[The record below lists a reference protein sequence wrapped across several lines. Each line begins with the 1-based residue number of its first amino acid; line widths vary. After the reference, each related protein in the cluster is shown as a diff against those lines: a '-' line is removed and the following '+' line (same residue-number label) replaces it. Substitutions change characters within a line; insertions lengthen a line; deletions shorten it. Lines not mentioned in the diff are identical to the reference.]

1 MKGKLKEFIDEYIFS
16 KYLWSNYSYILLIT
30 IAFLMLMI
38 IGHFWSLISTAENFW
53 ISVLPSAFVDVISIV
68 ISTIIVAIFIDNYQS
83 NKEKNNLYKILKVPH
98 QDLINGLLSPYF
110 VILRQLSSDD
120 KATFKIYNIN
130 DFIEEHIS
138 NEILDKKII
147 KYKSYW
153 NKASL
158 QDLIDSGEV
167 NVEEVLN
174 GKDYASVRA
183 ELYGY
188 KKESLSLIEKY
199 LSEYKLILS
208 KEYMILLFEIKSALN
223 QPAFN
228 IIKYNEKYFQGG
240 VQDKQ
245 DYGMMHQKFA
255 DSILKLIRYFNDI
268 DVQKHWNDEVYEKDI
283 LNETREHRSIFALF
297 IFIGILIILMVVA
310 IKTLDYFIL

>member
-1 MKGKLKEFIDEYIFS
+1 MKEKVKEFINEYIFS

-38 IGHFWSLISTAENFW
+38 ISHFWSLISTAENFW

-68 ISTIIVAIFIDNYQS
+68 ISTIIVAIFINNYQS
-83 NKEKNNLYKILKVPH
+83 NKEKNNLYKILKVPQ

-110 VILRQLSSDD
+110 VILRQLYSDD

-130 DFIEEHIS
+130 DFIEDHIS
-138 NEILDKKII
+138 NEILDKEII

-174 GKDYASVRA
+174 DKDYASVKA

-188 KKESLSLIEKY
+188 KKESL
-199 LSEYKLILS
+199 
-208 KEYMILLFEIKSALN
+208 
-223 QPAFN
+223 
-228 IIKYNEKYFQGG
+228 
-240 VQDKQ
+240 
-245 DYGMMHQKFA
+245 
-255 DSILKLIRYFNDI
+255 
-268 DVQKHWNDEVYEKDI
+268 
-283 LNETREHRSIFALF
+283 
-297 IFIGILIILMVVA
+297 
-310 IKTLDYFIL
+310 